1 MGVKGHARAEE
12 GVAPGNGWR
21 EAPRIGPKHM
31 VKPTETSSTGDAV
44 GLRLSPSEWATVIL
58 ALLAVLTAFA
68 LAREFLVPVL
78 MAFLLALVFSPLCRW
93 LRRRGIPEP
102 VSATVIVGALVVGLV
117 AAIAAFAMPVSE
129 WVQNAPQ
136 HMREI
141 EQKLQSWSGVAQ
153 AVSDAGEEIENATE
167 AASGNGDA
175 MEVVVNE
182 GGPMSKIAF
191 EAPLVAAQTVLVLII
206 VFFVLASGNLFYERL
221 VRVMPTFADKRRA
234 LTIVYDVEREVS
246 RYLLSITL
254 INAGLGAAVAIAFIL
269 LGMPSPLIFGLLAFA
284 LNYVPFIGALVGAA
298 LAFSIGLVSQDTA
311 FAAMLAAL
319 TYWGLTAIEGQFITP
334 MLVGRH
340 LRLNTVVIIISVAFW
355 AWLWSFMGM
364 LMAVPLL
371 VTFRV
376 FCKHVPQLSPI
387 EEFLSG
393 PDIERR
399 NGEDEEA

>member
-1 MGVKGHARAEE
+1 M
-12 GVAPGNGWR
+12 
-21 EAPRIGPKHM
+21 
-31 VKPTETSSTGDAV
+31 
-44 GLRLSPSEWATVIL
+44 L
-58 ALLAVLTAFA
+58 ALLALITALA

-78 MAFLLALVFSPLCRW
+78 MAFLLALVFSPMCRW

-102 VSATVIVGALVVGLV
+102 VSATVIVAALIGGLA
-117 AAIAAFAMPVSE
+117 AAITAFAMPISD
-129 WVQNAPQ
+129 WVQHAPD

-141 EQKLQSWSGVAQ
+141 EEKLQSWSGVAE
-153 AVSDAGEEIENATE
+153 AVSDAGKEIENAAD
-167 AASGNGDA
+167 AASGSEGA
-175 MEVVVNE
+175 TEVVVRE
-182 GGPMSKIAF
+182 GGPMSRIAF
-191 EAPLVAAQTVLVLII
+191 EAPLVAAQTALVLI
-206 VFFVLASGNLFYERL
+206 VLFFVLASGNLFYERL

-246 RYLLSITL
+246 RYLLSITI
-254 INAGLGAAVAIAFIL
+254 INAGLGVAVAIALSL

-298 LAFSIGLVSQDTA
+298 LVFSVGLVSQDTSFDA
-311 FAAMLAAL
+311 ILAAL

-334 MLVGRH
+334 MLVGKH

-355 AWLWSFMGM
+355 AWLWSVMGM

-376 FCKHVPQLSPI
+376 FCKHVPQLWAI

-393 PDIERR
+393 PEIERR
-399 NGEDEEA
+399 SEDQDEA